1 MQTISQILKTKF
13 RAAFTE
19 LSLSNDIPIL
29 LVEATRPEFGDFQ
42 VNGVMGAAKA
52 LKTNPREL
60 ANKVINKLDL
70 SGIANKVEIAGPGFI
85 NITLDDKFL
94 AAYLTRL
101 SPNNHY
107 GARVGG
113 RNVET
118 VVIDLSSPNL
128 AKEMHVGHLRSSV
141 IGDAIARI
149 YEYLGDK
156 VIRQNH
162 VGDWGTQ
169 FGMLIAYLI
178 SLPESDKKYKIADLE
193 QCYREAKLKF
203 DSDTQFADLAR
214 KYVVTL
220 QNWQNLGDEGRQVYK
235 YWQEFNHESL
245 KHCQAAYDKLNI
257 KLTSDNVRGESI
269 YNDDLPNIVKTLEDK
284 KLLIISQGAKCVF
297 FTDDE
302 IAGGTETPFI
312 VQKQDGGYLYST
324 TDLAALNYR
333 VHTLHADK
341 IIYVVDNRQAFHFR
355 QLFILGKKA
364 GFALPN
370 TELTHSGFG
379 TMMNEDGRPFKTR
392 DGGTVKLTDLIDEA
406 ISRALVIVNE
416 RNADWTDADKT
427 KLASMIAISAIK
439 YADLSKH
446 RTSDYIFSFDKM
458 LAFDGN
464 TAPYLLYAYTR
475 IQSILRKAI
484 VNGQDIATQ
493 TLKLKGTNEQQQ
505 CEPEV
510 GKMHNHATEQNLE
523 FSADTINIVIT
534 TTPEHKL
541 ALHLAKFAD
550 TLQMATAECH
560 PHYVC
565 QYLYSLAGLFMQFY
579 ELCPILKADTKEQ
592 QQSRLALATVTAKI
606 LHDGLSVL
614 GIETVDRM

>member
-1 MQTISQILKTKF
+1 MQTISQILETKF
-13 RAAFTE
+13 RTAFTE
-19 LSLSNDIPIL
+19 LGLNEDTPVV
-29 LVEATRPEFGDFQ
+29 LVEASRPEFGDFQ

-52 LKTNPREL
+52 LKVNPREL
-60 ANKVINKLDL
+60 ASTVISKLDL
-70 SGIANKVEIAGPGFI
+70 SGIASKIDIAGPGFI
-85 NITLDDKFL
+85 NITLDNKFL
-94 AAYLTRL
+94 TDYLASL

-107 GARVGG
+107 GARVG
-113 RNVET
+113 RTDVET
-118 VVIDLSSPNL
+118 VIIDLSSPNL
-128 AKEMHVGHLRSSV
+128 AKEMHVGHLRSTV

-178 SLPESDKKYKIADLE
+178 GLPESDKKYKIADLE

-203 DSDTQFADLAR
+203 DSNTQFADLAR

-220 QNWQNLGDEGRQVYK
+220 QNWQNEGDEGQKVYK

-245 KHCQAAYDKLNI
+245 KHCQTTYNKLNV
-257 KLTSDNVRGESI
+257 KLTSNDVKGEST
-269 YNDDLPNIVKTLEDK
+269 YNDVLPNIVKELEDK
-284 KLLIISQGAKCVF
+284 KLLITSQGAKCAF

-302 IAGGTETPFI
+302 ISGGTDTPFI

-364 GFALPN
+364 GYANPH
-370 TELTHSGFG
+370 TELIHSGFG

-406 ISRALVIVNE
+406 IRRAKIIVDE
-416 RNADWTDADKT
+416 RNPDWNDADKT
-427 KLASMIAISAIK
+427 KLANTLAISAIK
-439 YADLSKH
+439 YSDLSKH

-464 TAPYLLYAYTR
+464 TAPYLLYAHTR
-475 IQSILRKAI
+475 IQSVLRKAA
-484 VNGQDIATQ
+484 VNGQDIAPH
-493 TLKLKGTNEQQQ
+493 TLNEHQQ

-510 GKMHNHATEQNLE
+510 DKIRNHAVEQNSE
-523 FSADTINIVIT
+523 FNTDMINIVIT
-534 TTPEHKL
+534 TSPEHRL

-550 TLQMATAECH
+550 TLQISAAECH
-560 PHYVC
+560 PHYIC
-565 QYLYSLAGLFMQFY
+565 QYLYNLAGLFMQFY

-592 QQSRLALATVTAKI
+592 QQSRLALATLTAKI
-606 LHDGLSVL
+606 LHDGLNVL
-614 GIETVDRM
+614 GIETIDRM